1 MIELTDENSL
11 INEELK
17 NTVILASEA
26 ALSYMK
32 RTGDIDIAIVTDER
46 IRELNRT
53 FRNVDSATDVLSFPS
68 SEEIIEGPPALGFLG
83 DIAISFETAER
94 QALEYGHSLGRELG
108 FLAVHGALHLM
119 GLDHGTPEEEAAM
132 NKKQEEI
139 LEGIGMK
146 R

>member
-46 IRELNRT
+46 IR
-53 FRNVDSATDVLSFPS
+53 
-68 SEEIIEGPPALGFLG
+68 
-83 DIAISFETAER
+83 
-94 QALEYGHSLGRELG
+94 
-108 FLAVHGALHLM
+108 
-119 GLDHGTPEEEAAM
+119 
-132 NKKQEEI
+132 
-139 LEGIGMK
+139 
-146 R
+146 

>member
-1 MIELTDENSL
+1 
-11 INEELK
+11 
-17 NTVILASEA
+17 
-26 ALSYMK
+26 MK
-32 RTGDIDIAIVTDER
+32 RTGDIDIAVVTDER